1 MTRTLSPIVKHLLEE
16 RFGKD
21 SLIALATTA
30 DNVPHVRAV
39 NSYYQEGAFYV
50 VTYALSNK
58 MRQIQK
64 NPAVAV
70 AGEWFT
76 AQGMGENLGHVRD
89 EKNTAIAQILRDVFA
104 AWYGNGHVNEE
115 DPNTCI
121 LRIRLTE
128 GVLFSNGTRY
138 DIVF

>member
-1 MTRTLSPIVKHLLEE
+1 MTQTLSPIVKQLLEE
-16 RFGKD
+16 RFGRD
-21 SLIALATTA
+21 SLIALATTV

-39 NSYYQEGAFYV
+39 NGYYQEGAFYV

-58 MRQIQK
+58 IKQIQK

-76 AQGMGENLGHVRD
+76 AQGVGENLGHVRD
-89 EKNTAIAQILRDVFA
+89 EKNAAIAQTLRDVFA